1 MIALRRRSLSRV
13 FFIAIC
19 AFVARW
25 LFFSNSSATSS
36 AYASHQIQEHN
47 FIERATRPDKSL
59 NVQKHQF
66 LQARMGRDERDELMG
81 DVIRNGV
88 DDYWERFQ
96 MPYMMSKDT
105 SSMDAQHV
113 VGAIDQLL
121 SLNGW
126 VAALCPTLTR
136 PFGQNKYENAYDDLV
151 REDHLY
157 YIAIVIHSADHFLV
171 DQLAVIVQM
180 AKRLGTNNLFVSMLD
195 YDSTDSTETLT
206 DLCEAVLTLL
216 GVPFRIRRVPGM
228 TEDPSS
234 AYYPLEEAHMRN
246 LALEPLR
253 ELLQKRAIRFHRV
266 IWLKGFTCPND
277 ILETIKVS
285 FVNEAAMVCGM
296 DWAEHNGFFIF
307 SDRWR
312 TRDIDG
318 DQFRQSKSSSKAE
331 AVPPRDRL
339 GASRYAQHL
348 PFQVFCCESGTHVV
362 DPEQSYYKGLVYR
375 AGTDFHNLS
384 RAEAVPMRDPDA
396 PCLDS
401 SQAWF
406 CRDLWVRS
414 ARDAMDEVDLVNNHA
429 AAPVV
434 RRAAAAPLEMPVVEV
449 AARDPLMLDAQ
460 VQAAAGQAQAAAG
473 RRQPAG
479 PGVDADANA
488 GSDYDAMPEE
498 EGEPQEPQEPPLS
511 DPVHLS
517 MPNSV
522 FRPARILVNPRC
534 PTTYAGVSHKQLA
547 LDLFGSGEDDA
558 PHVGVGKYVLDDW
571 EGAPESFVCQEQR
584 QTGGRKATKTQRR
597 LGFSIHDGLQRP
609 V

>member
-1 MIALRRRSLSRV
+1 MLSLALRRRSLSRIV
-13 FFIAIC
+13 FFACC
-19 AFVARW
+19 AFIVRW
-25 LFFSNSSATSS
+25 LFFSPPSSSAA
-36 AYASHQIQEHN
+36 AYAAHQIREQN

-59 NVQKHQF
+59 NVQKHKF

-88 DDYWERFQ
+88 QDYWERFQ
-96 MPYMMSKDT
+96 MPYIVSKDT

-136 PFGQNKYENAYDDLV
+136 PFGQNKYDGAYDDLV

-157 YIAIVIHSADHFLV
+157 YIAIIIHSADHFLV

-195 YDSTDSTETLT
+195 YDSTDSTETLI

-228 TEDPSS
+228 TEDPSA

-253 ELLQKRAIRFHRV
+253 ELQVNRGITFRRV
-266 IWLKGFTCPND
+266 VWLKGFTCPND

-285 FVNEAAMVCGM
+285 FANEAAMVCGM

-339 GASRYAQHL
+339 GAARYVQHL

-362 DPEQSYYKGLVYR
+362 DPAQSYYKGLAYR
-375 AGTDFHNLS
+375 AGSDIHNLS
-384 RAEAVPMRDPDA
+384 RADGVPVREPDA

-406 CRDLWVRS
+406 CRDLWVLS
-414 ARDAMDEVDLVNNHA
+414 ARDAMEEVDKVNNHGSG
-429 AAPVV
+429 PLV
-434 RRAAAAPLEMPVVEV
+434 RRGVVEVVEV
-449 AARDPLMLDAQ
+449 AARDPMMVGALERRDEPI
-460 VQAAAGQAQAAAG
+460 VVRQAAEI
-473 RRQPAG
+473 
-479 PGVDADANA
+479 DADANA
-488 GSDYDAMPEE
+488 GSDYDAMPEDADADTDTSQIDLPPA
-498 EGEPQEPQEPPLS
+498 EPA
-511 DPVHLS
+511 HLAI
-517 MPNSV
+517 PNSV

-534 PTTYAGVSHKQLA
+534 PTTYAGVSHTQLA
-547 LDLFGSGEDDA
+547 LDLFGTGDA
-558 PHVGVGKYVLDDW
+558 PDGGAGGLVGKYVLEDW

-584 QTGGRKATKTQRR
+584 QTGGRKAPKTQRR
-597 LGFSIHDGLQRP
+597 LGFSIHDELRRN
-609 V
+609 

>member
-13 FFIAIC
+13 FFIGAC
-19 AFVARW
+19 AFVVRW
-25 LFFSNSSATSS
+25 LFFSSPSSSS
-36 AYASHQIQEHN
+36 VASGSYAAHQIEEHN

-59 NVQKHQF
+59 NVQKHHF
-66 LQARMGRDERDELMG
+66 LQARMGRDERGELMG

-96 MPYMMSKDT
+96 LPYMLSKET

-136 PFGQNKYENAYDDLV
+136 PFGANKHENAYDDLV
-151 REDHLY
+151 RADHLY

-228 TEDPSS
+228 TEDPSA

-253 ELLQKRAIRFHRV
+253 ELQQRRGIR
-266 IWLKGFTCPND
+266 GFTCPND
-277 ILETIKVS
+277 ILETIKIS
-285 FVNEAAMVCGM
+285 FANEAAMVCGM

-331 AVPPRDRL
+331 AVPPRDNL
-339 GASRYAQHL
+339 GSSRYAQHL

-375 AGTDFHNLS
+375 AGSEFHNLS
-384 RAEAVPMRDPDA
+384 RAESVPIRDPDA
-396 PCLDS
+396 ACLDS

-414 ARDAMDEVDLVNNHA
+414 ARDAMDEVDQVNNHG
-429 AAPVV
+429 APAIA
-434 RRAAAAPLEMPVVEV
+434 RRAVIEV
-449 AARDPLMLDAQ
+449 AAREPQDAPD
-460 VQAAAGQAQAAAG
+460 AAAGQAQAAAG
-473 RRQPAG
+473 RKNRVGPAED
-479 PGVDADANA
+479 PDANA

-498 EGEPQEPQEPPLS
+498 EGDLPVEPIAES

-534 PTTYAGVSHKQLA
+534 PTTYAGVSHTQLA
-547 LDLFGSGEDDA
+547 LDLFGSGDDDA
-558 PHVGVGKYVLDDW
+558 LQAGVGKYVLDDW

-597 LGFSIHDGLQRP
+597 LGFSIYDELQK
-609 V
+609 